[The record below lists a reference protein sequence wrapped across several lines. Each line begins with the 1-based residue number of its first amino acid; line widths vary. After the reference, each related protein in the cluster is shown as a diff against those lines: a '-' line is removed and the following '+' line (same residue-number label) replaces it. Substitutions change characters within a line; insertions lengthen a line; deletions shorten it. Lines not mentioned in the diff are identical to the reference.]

1 MKDNKNDNKEEYIK
15 QNVPRYITIKGNDIY
30 YKHQPL
36 KNDVFVYG
44 CRKAKCNYY
53 IKINR
58 ENLKK
63 IEEKKDN
70 LEFIEVNTHNKHN
83 NSNEIVNLENT
94 DTIARTE
101 NENISLAEKLI
112 KTNLNEPLDFH
123 IQNFR
128 LNKINWKKD
137 KIKNFLYTIR
147 ESTYPKEEIF
157 LMNINKITIK
167 LSSDKNTE

>member
-1 MKDNKNDNKEEYIK
+1 MKDNKNENKEEYIK
-15 QNVPRYITIKGNDIY
+15 QNVPRYIIIKGNDIY
-30 YKHQPL
+30 YKHPPL
-36 KNDVFVYG
+36 KNDVFEYR

-63 IEEKKDN
+63 IEEKKNN

-94 DTIARTE
+94 DKIARTE
-101 NENISLAEKLI
+101 KENFSLAEKLI

-128 LNKINWKKD
+128 LNKINWKKN
-137 KIKNFLYTIR
+137 KIKNL
-147 ESTYPKEEIF
+147 
-157 LMNINKITIK
+157 L
-167 LSSDKNTE
+167 